1 MLVLIISYICGF
13 LACWSGLN
21 SEVHFSI
28 NPNSTSFPS
37 AGVNITLL
45 WPLKTLLRFFD
56 PLELATCALLRVPL
70 PKSVREALWNQG
82 IWALFARTWGSVPFR
97 IYGTTNCSSCT
108 IFVQSKSFRYTTSEL
123 PPMCCKQRTC
133 AIPESFRCNIYK
145 KHRGMG
151 GGAPIEIQGRTP
163 IRGSTAAEEPLPTA
177 AKPVYP
183 DGARRR
189 TSCSPEEHREKR
201 SNFHSCFFSD

>member
-1 MLVLIISYICGF
+1 MLVLIICYICGF

-151 GGAPIEIQGRTP
+151 GGRTDRNP
-163 IRGSTAAEEPLPTA
+163 RKDS
-177 AKPVYP
+177 YP
-183 DGARRR
+183 R
-189 TSCSPEEHREKR
+189 EHRGR
-201 SNFHSCFFSD
+201 GTSPHSG